1 MSSPN
6 FKTRINHQIRATE
19 LRVISAEGQNLG
31 IISLSDALNAA
42 QAAGLD
48 LIEISPNT
56 LPPIAKIADFGKY
69 QYEEKKKLQNAKS
82 KAKTV
87 EIKTIQVK
95 IGTGEHDL
103 ELKAK
108 RASEWLKEGNRVKLD
123 LFLRGRS
130 KFMDSKFLNERLER
144 ILAFITEKYKIAD
157 KPQKSLKGL
166 TVILEKAN

>member
-1 MSSPN
+1 
-6 FKTRINHQIRATE
+6 
-19 LRVISAEGQNLG
+19 VISAEGQNLG
-31 IISLSDALNAA
+31 IMSLSDALNAA
-42 QAAGLD
+42 QTAGLD

-56 LPPIAKIADFGKY
+56 LPPIAKIADNGKY

-103 ELKAK
+103 ALKAQ

-123 LFLRGRS
+123 LFLRGRA

>member
-1 MSSPN
+1 M
-6 FKTRINHQIRATE
+6 
-19 LRVISAEGQNLG
+19 
-31 IISLSDALNAA
+31 
-42 QAAGLD
+42 
-48 LIEISPNT
+48 
-56 LPPIAKIADFGKY
+56 DFGKY
-69 QYEEKKKLQNAKS
+69 QYEEKKKLQNTKS

-103 ELKAK
+103 QLKAE

-123 LFLRGRS
+123 LFLRGRA